1 MAFFSSKPKDESKS
15 NGKNLKLF
23 SERGFGL
30 IEAIV
35 GMVLVALMGVAAMK
49 TVESLSHNSKVAG
62 AGAELGV
69 LRAQVL
75 TLLSANSQ
83 TCIASLKNSA
93 GQVAK
98 FNPDVVL
105 PPHPTPAQ
113 IANYRAVN
121 SLSQIELGGL
131 VIAKPGEKSGG
142 LFVRDLILREL
153 TASLRQNT
161 TVAGVS
167 ARRFISVLDISLSLD
182 ADPTRPTL
190 ARGIRLPVILE
201 ADSATHALLSC
212 AFGGSQMSAEAPPPS
227 GVITTPAGPFQSG
240 ANSFRTNY
248 CYAQLSQRWSTP
260 MCESGYYMKAQVKCT
275 NDDWDGYGA
284 VCCLLSDGS
293 DSRMTAGVITALSN
307 RASYDSTTSYPLG
320 SNARWSIVMR
330 SVGRTYNNLAVD
342 CQTQKAS
349 YCNGP
354 KVTCPAPETLPAP

>member
-30 IEAIV
+30 IEAVV
-35 GMVLVALMGVAAMK
+35 GMVLVALVGVAAMK
-49 TVESLSHNSKVAG
+49 TVESLSRNAKVAG

-83 TCIASLKNSA
+83 TCIASLKDSA

-105 PPHPTPAQ
+105 PPNPTPAQ

-121 SLSQIELGGL
+121 SLSQIELAGL

-153 TASLRQNT
+153 EASLRQNT

-167 ARRFISVLDISLSLD
+167 ARRFISVLDISLSLE

-212 AFGGSQMSAEAPPPS
+212 AFGGSEMRAEAPPPS
-227 GVITTPAGPFQSG
+227 GVITTPAGPFQSEIVCNNVEG
-240 ANSFRTNY
+240 TN
-248 CYAQLSQRWSTP
+248 
-260 MCESGYYMKAQVKCT
+260 
-275 NDDWDGYGA
+275 
-284 VCCLLSDGS
+284 
-293 DSRMTAGVITALSN
+293 
-307 RASYDSTTSYPLG
+307 
-320 SNARWSIVMR
+320 WSIVFR
-330 SVGRTYNNLAVD
+330 FHALNHVSTGNTIRYRDSTGNRWIDFNADGSYRGGEKTGSCANQNIKNLNS
-342 CQTQKAS
+342 TT
-349 YCNGP
+349 N
-354 KVTCPAPETLPAP
+354 